1 MNIQID
7 DTTVESI
14 KAMMKEQDIYTLRID
29 YAVNSWSTLNFEP
42 VLDVQNDKDLVFY
55 YKDIKIIAATQVELI
70 VSKIIISH
78 ENTSSS
84 TKLKLK
90 WE

>member
-29 YAVNSWSTLNFEP
+29 YAVNS
-42 VLDVQNDKDLVFY
+42 
-55 YKDIKIIAATQVELI
+55 
-70 VSKIIISH
+70 
-78 ENTSSS
+78 
-84 TKLKLK
+84 
-90 WE
+90 